1 MKTTVKRIDVSRRG
15 FLGTVFSAGALVLG
29 APLLGSGEAFGA
41 EVTPAKDTWWPSVY
55 LGVQPDNTVIIVA
68 HRSEMGTGIRTALP
82 MVAADELDVE
92 WSKVRIEQAL
102 GDKKYGDQNTDG
114 SNSIRSF
121 YEPLRTAGATA
132 KAMLIAAAAAKWNV
146 PAGDIKAANGYVTHG
161 TSKASYGEL
170 VSLAAMQPVPKP
182 ETLQVQVSGGLQI
195 YRQGRADYRSRR
207 SGFGARNFRLRC
219 QAARDGVCVDRAS
232 AGGGRRRKVCGRC
245 RGAEGARREADG
257 ADRQVQGPVS
267 VSAAGRRGGNC
278 RQHLGGDAG
287 PQEAEDRMGPWPE
300 RDLRFRFF
308 PQTAGGDGQQAL

>member
-1 MKTTVKRIDVSRRG
+1 MKTTVERIDVSRRG

-29 APLLGSGEAFGA
+29 APLVNAGEAFGA
-41 EVTPAKDTWWPSVY
+41 EVVPSKDTWWPSVY
-55 LGVQPDNTVIIVA
+55 LGVQPDSTVIIVA

-121 YEPLRTAGATA
+121 YEPLRAAGATA
-132 KAMLIAAAAAKWNV
+132 KAMLIAAAAAKWKV

-182 ETLQVQVSGGLQI
+182 ETLQFKSP
-195 YRQGRADYRSRR
+195 A
-207 SGFGARNFRLRC
+207 GFGARNFRHGC
-219 QAARDGVCVDRAS
+219 EAAGDGLCVNRTS
-232 AGGGRRRKVCGRC
+232 AGGGRRRKVCRRC
-245 RGAEGARREADG
+245 GGAEGARRETDRP
-257 ADRQVQGPVS
+257 DRQIQRSVS

-287 PQEAEDRMGPWPE
+287 PEEAEDRMGPWPE

-308 PQTAGGDGQQAL
+308 PQAARGNGQQAV